1 MANCDFYGICDKI
14 STEATRNFH
23 NAVGIVLTDISNRT
37 PDPYNPHIPGLR
49 HDDSSCHNPI
59 IYDDPS
65 RMQSAF
71 RNFFQWAESEAH
83 SNAAQ
88 YSAYNISG
96 DPIHHAPASSV
107 WRTALYDMEHNDPI
121 DHDIFRDLVNGDYVP
136 DIAKPKVF
144 YPFLARIW
152 RDSTEDFK
160 RVFYAVAAIRS
171 IAVAARWVERRWTAL
186 PFGSKSPGN
195 FLKLSYH
202 PGAPKERFFEHTSIA
217 FPHWEVPILIG
228 HDDEVYLDDGVELAY
243 HVSMPPKYREA
254 FLTTGIIH

>member
-49 HDDSSCHNPI
+49 YDDSSCHNPI

-65 RMQSAF
+65 
-71 RNFFQWAESEAH
+71 
-83 SNAAQ
+83 
-88 YSAYNISG
+88 
-96 DPIHHAPASSV
+96 
-107 WRTALYDMEHNDPI
+107 
-121 DHDIFRDLVNGDYVP
+121 
-136 DIAKPKVF
+136 
-144 YPFLARIW
+144 RIW

-186 PFGSKSPGN
+186 PFGTKSPGN
-195 FLKLSYH
+195 FLKLSRNDWVCYH
-202 PGAPKERFFEHTSIA
+202 PGAPEERFFEHTSIA

-228 HDDEVYLDDGVELAY
+228 DDDEVYLDDGVELAY

-254 FLTTGIIH
+254 FLTAGIIH